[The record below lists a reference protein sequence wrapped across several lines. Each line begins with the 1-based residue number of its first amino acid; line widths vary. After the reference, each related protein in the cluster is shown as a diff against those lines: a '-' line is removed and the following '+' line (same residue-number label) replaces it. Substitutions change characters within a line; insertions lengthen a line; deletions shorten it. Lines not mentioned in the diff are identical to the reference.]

1 VKLPCIRLKV
11 LGVRLTT
18 IATVLLLVI
27 SSSVAALHGANAPSG
42 STYSIS
48 VPLLKT
54 SAGERVVSF
63 EIDVTA
69 GTVQAVSNLPMGWY
83 VVVDNDASWQTKV
96 TANTTVGA
104 AALSPEQ
111 FQKIQLVVKK
121 DETYSKFAVS
131 GTISV
136 TKDFEK
142 KRHIQLKVEEFGVT
156 AAN

>member
-1 VKLPCIRLKV
+1 MAYNRRKV

-18 IATVLLLVI
+18 IAIVLLLVI
-27 SSSVAALHGANAPSG
+27 SSSAAAPHGATAALGN
-42 STYSIS
+42 TYSIS
-48 VPLLKT
+48 VPLLRT

-63 EIDVTA
+63 EIDLAA
-69 GTVQAVSNLPMGWY
+69 GTVQAVSNLPIGWY
-83 VVVDNDASWQTKV
+83 VVVNNDASWQTKV

-111 FQKIQLVVKK
+111 FQKILLVVKT

-131 GTISV
+131 GTVSV
-136 TKDFEK
+136 TKDFK
-142 KRHIQLKVEEFGVT
+142 KERRLQLKMEEFGVT